1 MIIKS
6 DGMTRES
13 MIKVLRYKA
22 EHIKAKI
29 KPEFF
34 AEVADMLEQEPCE
47 DTISRADAIRV
58 ASGYCHPANIAKE
71 LAKLPPVTP
80 DLTECEDCVSRKEL
94 MDNYNG
100 VETPVGYRKVVDLE
114 VIKNM
119 PPVTPQPK
127 VGHWILTDDDLVYCS
142 ECEDSYYPRPIDA
155 SWYYCPHCGARMI
168 EPQESEGKE

>member
-1 MIIKS
+1 MKK
-6 DGMTRES
+6 EA

-29 KPEFF
+29 RPEFF
-34 AEVADMLEQEPCE
+34 AEVADMLEREPCD

-58 ASGYCHPANIAKE
+58 ASGYCHPSNIAKE
-71 LAKLPPVTP
+71 LAKL
-80 DLTECEDCVSRKEL
+80 
-94 MDNYNG
+94 
-100 VETPVGYRKVVDLE
+100 
-114 VIKNM
+114 

-155 SWYYCPHCGARMI
+155 SWCYCPNCGAEM
-168 EPQESEGKE
+168 ESEE